1 MKGMHRL
8 RIVAAFVLAC
18 AGVAMAAEPRLTP
31 EAGAEQV
38 RAHKLAQYRDV
49 LGAFDRAVEAV
60 PGDAGVA
67 LDRCRF
73 IGQFTDDESGDWI
86 DSAPDAFD
94 RCQADLEARWG
105 RVPDVQL
112 FVLGNLWGE
121 EAMERGESLL
131 KQAGTWAP
139 AQRRQLFEQL
149 SLAYSGEDDARAGDF
164 ALEAVRLGS
173 VERVAAAVN
182 RLVDRKDYDAA
193 ARVLASAPP
202 ADDAWQA
209 AQRVRAALALPDR
222 KAALR
227 ELARYRGE
235 DTVRAEVVARAHLR
249 AGDAASA
256 RRTLDGAEGE
266 YETLQ
271 QVRFDTAVALRDV
284 RAAVATVR
292 FTDTGNMRTNLQ
304 RFATL
309 AHAMPS
315 SLLNPSMWPGVVL
328 FGAVLLGLALLPGL
342 LLAPAHYRGLARR
355 VAGRVQV
362 PAFPSSLPRAWG
374 AATLFLLVPLL
385 VALVVSPKG
394 FVSVAGDDPDAA
406 RVMFRTMLCS
416 MLVLLACLAPF
427 AWKVPRMTL
436 LGDGVAWRAARWRV
450 PAAWAATFATG
461 VLISVWHM
469 KTGGGDATEQTRAV
483 QALAAGGMQSYGL
496 AATLLLV
503 AGLAP
508 VVEELVFRG
517 LLLGGVLRHIS
528 FGWSNV
534 FQATAFAVGHADPP
548 RFLFYFVMGL
558 SAGWLVRRT
567 GSLGPAIAL
576 HALNNALACLLL
588 TSATG

>member
-8 RIVAAFVLAC
+8 RIVAAFVLGC
-18 AGVAMAAEPRLTP
+18 AGVAVAAESRLTP

-49 LGAFDRAVEAV
+49 LGTFDRALEAA
-60 PGDAGVA
+60 PDDAGVA

-86 DSAPDAFD
+86 DAAPDAYD
-94 RCQADLEARWG
+94 RCQAALEARWG
-105 RVPDVQL
+105 KVPDVQL

-121 EAMERGESLL
+121 QAVERGESLL
-131 KQAGTWAP
+131 AEAEAWAP
-139 AQRRQLFEQL
+139 AQRRELFERL
-149 SLAYSGEDDARAGDF
+149 SLAYSGEDDERAGDF
-164 ALEAVRLGS
+164 ALKAVRLGS
-173 VERVAAAVN
+173 VERVATAVDY
-182 RLVDRKDYDAA
+182 LVGRKDYDGA
-193 ARVLASAPP
+193 ARMLASAPP
-202 ADDAWQA
+202 TDDSWQA

-222 KAALR
+222 HAALR
-227 ELARYRGE
+227 ELARYRG
-235 DTVRAEVVARAHLR
+235 DGKVRTEVVARAQLR

-266 YETLQ
+266 YEALQ

-292 FTDTGNMRTNLQ
+292 FTDANNLQSNLQ

-309 AHAMPS
+309 VHAMPS
-315 SLLNPSMWPGVVL
+315 SLLSPSMWPGAVL
-328 FGAVLLGLALLPGL
+328 FGALLLGLALLPGL

-362 PAFPSSLPRAWG
+362 PVFPSGLLRAWG
-374 AATLFLLVPLL
+374 ATALFLLVPLL
-385 VALVVSPKG
+385 VALVVAPRG
-394 FVSVAGDDPDAA
+394 FLSLEGDDPDAA

-427 AWKVPRMTL
+427 AWKVPRMQL
-436 LGDGVAWRAARWRV
+436 LGDPTAWRAARWRV

-461 VLISVWHM
+461 MLVGVWHM
-469 KTGGGDATEQTRAV
+469 KTGGGDATAQTRAV

-496 AATLLLV
+496 GATLFVV
-503 AGLAP
+503 AVLAP

-517 LLLGGVLRHIS
+517 LLLGGLSRHIS

-548 RFLFYFVMGL
+548 RFLFYWVMGL

-576 HALNNALACLLL
+576 HALNNAVAGLLL
-588 TSATG
+588 TSAAG